1 MQGNSFDHLVGD
13 AYAVVAK
20 PERLLKLLND
30 LQSPTATDE
39 AVLQPHFANVIQ
51 LLNEIDPS
59 GGSDFA
65 TYQLV
70 AEENPS
76 SKADLAITDRLQI
89 IDFNANIFDDS
100 KMELMQPLPDWML
113 GFDHAAITQ
122 LTNLMKGSDGAKS
135 AIFRL
140 HKSPDDEAGMLFAVG
155 VSGKD
160 KIIAEFHAM
169 RLRWNDRSGAAFAA
183 TLELT
188 QTEQKLAEHI
198 VNGLTVREFA
208 DQRKRSLATAR
219 TQLKALLRKLAIG
232 SQTDLISL
240 YAGFHSAY
248 LTSQFVENVADSTIQ
263 SRRLPL
269 PDGSDLPYEIYGAPE
284 GAPVLY
290 LHATVDGAYLSQ
302 RQLDAVNGQGL
313 RVIAPWLPFYA
324 GSSMNNHGL
333 DAVDEFV
340 DRLIFLLDSLKIK
353 SCVVVTARVSAPYGL
368 AAVQRDPERF
378 CGLVM
383 AGGVLPADDANDF
396 SHLALGY
403 RAPLRLAKIAP
414 SFVRL
419 YFAATAAMVRRG
431 QGAAFFESIYGD
443 SAADIEALHR
453 LDVVQLMK
461 RSMQRTF
468 EDGYEATAQQAVLTA
483 SDWSRYCHDIDAPVK
498 MICGKE
504 DGLAPPKMAEKF
516 CRLYGFT
523 LLGPLEN
530 VGSLA
535 IHQVPEM
542 VFGEARKIAKS

>member
-1 MQGNSFDHLVGD
+1 MQENSFDHLIGD
-13 AYAVVAK
+13 AYAVVAR

-30 LQSPTATDE
+30 LQSPTAPNE
-39 AVLQPHFANVIQ
+39 KVLQPHFANVIQ

-59 GGSDFA
+59 IGNDFS
-65 TYQLV
+65 TYQLEN
-70 AEENPS
+70 EENPS
-76 SKADLAITDRLQI
+76 SKADLAITDAMQI
-89 IDFNANIFDDS
+89 MHFNEHIFDDI
-100 KMELMQPLPDWML
+100 KIGLEQPLPEWML
-113 GFDHAAITQ
+113 GFDREALTQ
-122 LTNLMKGSDGAKS
+122 LKNLLKGSSGAKS
-135 AIFRL
+135 TILRL
-140 HKSPDDEAGMLFAVG
+140 HRNPDDEAGMLFAVG
-155 VSGKD
+155 VSGQD
-160 KIIAEFHAM
+160 NVIAEFHAM
-169 RLRWNDRSGAAFAA
+169 RLRWNDHSGAAFVA

-188 QTEQKLAEHI
+188 QTEQQLTKHI
-198 VNGLTVREFA
+198 VNGLSVREFA

-248 LTSQFVENVADSTIQ
+248 LTSQFVDSGANTSNQ

-269 PDGSDLPYEIYGAPE
+269 QDGSDLPYEIYGDPE

-290 LHATVDGAYLSQ
+290 LHATADGAYLSQ

-324 GSSMNNHGL
+324 GSNMNSHGL

-340 DRLIFLLDSLKIK
+340 DRLVLLLASLKIE

-368 AAVQRDPERF
+368 AAVQRDAKRF
-378 CGLVM
+378 RGLVM
-383 AGGVLPADDANDF
+383 AGGILPADDANDF

-419 YFAATAAMVRRG
+419 YFAATASMVRRG
-431 QGAAFFESIYGD
+431 KGAAFFESIYGD

-453 LDVVQLMK
+453 LDVVQLMQ

-468 EDGYEATAQQAVLTA
+468 EDGYEATAQQAILTA
-483 SDWSRYCHDIDAPVK
+483 SDWSRYCQDINAPVR
-498 MICGKE
+498 MICGLE
-504 DGLAPPKMAEKF
+504 DGLAPPKMAAKF
-516 CRLYGFT
+516 CKDYGFT

-535 IHQVPEM
+535 IHQVPEL
-542 VFGEARKIAKS
+542 VFGEASKISKT